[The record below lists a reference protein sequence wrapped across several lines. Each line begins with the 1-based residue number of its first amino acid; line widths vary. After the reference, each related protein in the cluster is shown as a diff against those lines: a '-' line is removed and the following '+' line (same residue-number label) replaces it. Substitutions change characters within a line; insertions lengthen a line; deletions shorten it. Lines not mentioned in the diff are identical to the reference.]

1 MIIISIEILD
11 DMWRASDD
19 GGEGLMGGISQLTT
33 GSKVKRNIRCILLLV
48 FLERQGLIAQNPF
61 CAIYYNRLLH
71 KTVLCNYSLLHKTC
85 FVQ

>member
-1 MIIISIEILD
+1 
-11 DMWRASDD
+11 MWRASDD

-61 CAIYYNRLLH
+61 CAIRAYCTKLFCAI
-71 KTVLCNYSLLHKTC
+71 TAILHKTC